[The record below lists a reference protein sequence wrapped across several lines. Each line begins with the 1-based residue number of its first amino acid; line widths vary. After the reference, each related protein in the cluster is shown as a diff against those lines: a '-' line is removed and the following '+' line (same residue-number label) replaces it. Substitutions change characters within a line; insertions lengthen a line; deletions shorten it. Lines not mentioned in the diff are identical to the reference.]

1 MREYS
6 FKRGFKP
13 SEERLVEA
21 LRNNFDSFE
30 KINERVEG
38 KAKDE
43 EKGGIKY
50 IASIED
56 AEFELGL
63 KEKKLFVVTK
73 KAGTKEVLKRYTRFL
88 ESLTGYTAKERRKR
102 MLKEMNSNRL

>member
-1 MREYS
+1 MRGYS

-30 KINERVEG
+30 KIDERIEG

-43 EKGGIKY
+43 KGGIRY
-50 IASIED
+50 IARIED
-56 AEFELGL
+56 AEFELEL

-73 KAGTKEVLKRYTRFL
+73 KAGTKDVLKRYNRFL

-102 MLKEMNSNRL
+102 MLKEMNSNPL